1 MIPGSIV
8 GSDSTDAFIFA
19 CVPVLYFYSSL
30 YFNAAKEEKR
40 PILALLAIFAVVILF
55 WAVFKQ
61 NGSAL
66 NTWADRY
73 TDREITGVTKSTFE
87 TFKLAKNISYTKDS
101 IPLYDQ
107 QFRLQR
113 QDGKALKEFAFPPYF
128 RNITPDKLPTEGPV
142 FQSGVPI

>member
-1 MIPGSIV
+1 MFVGVIIFILGTKHFEEFDVKKEFKKGTCLFKNLSCHFGSFSFFGILGWMIPGSIV

-87 TFKLAKNISYTKDS
+87 TFKLAKI
-101 IPLYDQ
+101 
-107 QFRLQR
+107 
-113 QDGKALKEFAFPPYF
+113 
-128 RNITPDKLPTEGPV
+128 
-142 FQSGVPI
+142 